1 MKLFN
6 FTTLTAIGLL
16 SSSLLAMP
24 AFSAS
29 FDCGKAST
37 WIEKTV
43 CSNSELSQLDE
54 NMAKKYKAEL
64 ASADN
69 EDYSQNHRVI
79 TKNAQRQWLKFQR
92 NTCQSE
98 ACLIREYQEY
108 LGKKSLN
115 GVTWGDAESLSA
127 SELPNKTAFGKF
139 ATTVNISM
147 YNPDTQRWEDTG
159 KVTNAVSIH
168 KVSDKPYLAIIDGDL
183 IFTNA
188 HSCSLDN
195 EKAMWS
201 ENHWVL
207 NDYQAGKTV
216 ELRLYPAIYQGKTQL
231 LFKDINNDYRE
242 SRCGMRGYFDGIVM
256 DNK

>member
-108 LGKKSLN
+108 LGKR
-115 GVTWGDAESLSA
+115 V
-127 SELPNKTAFGKF
+127 
-139 ATTVNISM
+139 SM
-147 YNPDTQRWEDTG
+147 
-159 KVTNAVSIH
+159 A
-168 KVSDKPYLAIIDGDL
+168 
-183 IFTNA
+183 
-188 HSCSLDN
+188 
-195 EKAMWS
+195 
-201 ENHWVL
+201 
-207 NDYQAGKTV
+207 
-216 ELRLYPAIYQGKTQL
+216 
-231 LFKDINNDYRE
+231 
-242 SRCGMRGYFDGIVM
+242 
-256 DNK
+256 

>member
-1 MKLFN
+1 MKPATFAILSILGSCLLFN
-6 FTTLTAIGLL
+6 TAF
-16 SSSLLAMP
+16 A
-24 AFSAS
+24 AS
-29 FDCGKAST
+29 FDCTKANT
-37 WIEKTV
+37 WIEKTI
-43 CSNSELSQLDE
+43 CSNPELSQLDDK
-54 NMAKKYKAEL
+54 MATTYKAEL

-69 EDYSQNHRVI
+69 EDYNQNHSVS

-92 NTCQSE
+92 NTCKSKN
-98 ACLIREYQEY
+98 CLIREYQEY

-159 KVTNAVSIH
+159 ESTNSVSIH
-168 KVSDKPYLAIIDGDL
+168 KVSDKPYLAIIDGEL

-195 EKAMWS
+195 EKAIWS

-207 NDYQAGKTV
+207 NDYRAGKTA
-216 ELRLYPAIYQGKTQL
+216 ELRLYPATSQGKTQL
-231 LFKDINNDYRE
+231 LFKDIDNDYRD
-242 SRCGMRGYFDGIVM
+242 SHCGMRGYFDGIVM
-256 DNK
+256 DAE